1 VRPAR
6 LSTTDGSADGP
17 PPLVLVAHGSRDPAA
32 AATAEDLAGLVRE
45 RAPGSGLDGL
55 TVRVAYLGH
64 AAPAPGQV
72 LDTLPGGPVVVL
84 PLLLTDA
91 YHSKTDIPAVLRA
104 ATARG
109 CGAREIRYG
118 EPLGPHPLL
127 LRVLERRLAQAGVP
141 AGDPDTSVVLAAA
154 GTSDPA
160 ARAAIR
166 EVAAGWQRRRGW
178 REVVTAYCASLAGE
192 TPDGSAA
199 APTPGAAVSAL
210 RARAAGGRVV
220 VASYLLAPGRFA
232 TQVAA
237 ESLTA
242 GADAVGGVL
251 GAAPE
256 LADIVLA
263 RYGAERTPAARI
275 A

>member
-1 VRPAR
+1 
-6 LSTTDGSADGP
+6 
-17 PPLVLVAHGSRDPAA
+17 VAHGSRDPAA
-32 AATAEDLAGLVRE
+32 AVTAENLAGLVRS
-45 RAPGSGLDGL
+45 RALRSGLDGL

-64 AAPAPGQV
+64 AAPSPGQV

-104 ATARG
+104 ASGGR
-109 CGAREIRYG
+109 RLDIRYG

-127 LRVLERRLAQAGVP
+127 LRVLDRRLAQVGVP
-141 AGDPDTSVVLAAA
+141 AGDPDTSVVLATA

-160 ARAAIR
+160 ARSALR
-166 EVAAGWQRRRGW
+166 DVAADWQRRRGW
-178 REVVTAYCASLAGE
+178 REVMTAYA
-192 TPDGSAA
+192 SAA
-199 APTPGAAVSAL
+199 APAPGAAVSAL
-210 RARAAGGRVV
+210 RARAGRVV
-220 VASYLLAPGRFA
+220 VARYLLAPGRFA
-232 TQVAA
+232 TQVAD
-237 ESLTA
+237 ESLAA
-242 GADAVGGVL
+242 GADAVAGVL

-263 RYGAERTPAARI
+263 RYGAARACRRVSFRPSEQSSMQTARI

>member
-1 VRPAR
+1 LAAVPPYGA
-6 LSTTDGSADGP
+6 

-45 RAPGSGLDGL
+45 RALRSGLDGL

-64 AAPAPGQV
+64 AAPSPGQV
-72 LDTLPGGPVVVL
+72 LDSLPGGPVVVL
-84 PLLLTDA
+84 PLLLTHA

-104 ATARG
+104 ATAHGRG
-109 CGAREIRYG
+109 ASDIRYG
-118 EPLGPHPLL
+118 ETLGTHPLL
-127 LRVLERRLAQAGVP
+127 LRALERRLAQAGVP

-178 REVVTAYCASLAGE
+178 REVVTAYAS
-192 TPDGSAA
+192 TA
-199 APTPGAAVSAL
+199 APTPGAAVAAL
-210 RARAAGGRVV
+210 RARAVGGRVV

-237 ESLTA
+237 ESLAA
-242 GADAVGGVL
+242 GADAVGEVL
-251 GAAPE
+251 GPAPE

-263 RYGAERTPAARI
+263 RYGAARARVPAARI